1 MTPTVNNT
9 YTMTTTEE
17 NEMVD
22 SGKKKNIFD
31 RLLIAIRPKKVP
43 ADIVEYADQI
53 IRDATGGR
61 PSPIGKVK
69 RGYLSPLVVLSIP
82 ILAIIGIIYGTL
94 KIFL

>member
-1 MTPTVNNT
+1 MAPAVNNI
-9 YTMTTTEE
+9 YTMTTIEE

-31 RLLIAIRPKKVP
+31 RLLIAIRPKKEP
-43 ADIVEYADQI
+43 ADIVEYADRI

-61 PSPIGKVK
+61 ADPIGKAK
-69 RGYLSPLVVLSIP
+69 GGYMSPVVVLSIP